1 MNCLNARLAKKQLQ
15 NQKWPYLR
23 GHNRT
28 SQCQSEEACP
38 ALPDCKSS
46 PRIHRKEREMS
57 VHEWKEVSTSR
68 ASGFWI
74 SESDTIV
81 HEFPELHLVSCS
93 GTAGQVLT
101 TLLPT
106 PFFGRASAHC
116 SCSSSARLLLHYHD
130 YPILSSDSLSSS
142 PTVVL
147 RKHWIYFIPTALQM
161 DMRQTCL
168 LNKEFI
174 ADLHV

>member
-1 MNCLNARLAKKQLQ
+1 MLLKGFVSCLNARLAKKQLQ
-15 NQKWPYLR
+15 NQKWPYLQ

-57 VHEWKEVSTSR
+57 VHEWKEMSTSR
-68 ASGFWI
+68 ASDFWI

-93 GTAGQVLT
+93 GTAGQVPT
-101 TLLPT
+101 TLLSHSFLWWGLCT
-106 PFFGRASAHC
+106 LFLLIFSKAS
-116 SCSSSARLLLHYHD
+116 L
-130 YPILSSDSLSSS
+130 
-142 PTVVL
+142 
-147 RKHWIYFIPTALQM
+147 ALP
-161 DMRQTCL
+161 
-168 LNKEFI
+168 
-174 ADLHV
+174 